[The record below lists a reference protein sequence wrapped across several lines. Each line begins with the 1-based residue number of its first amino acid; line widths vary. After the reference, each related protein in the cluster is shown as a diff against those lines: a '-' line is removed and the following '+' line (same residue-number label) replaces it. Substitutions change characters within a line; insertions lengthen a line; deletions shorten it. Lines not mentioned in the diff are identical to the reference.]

1 MTKHF
6 QECSEIHVTF
16 DQPSIWGF
24 NLKTK
29 VQDERDGKKKQAL
42 PLKEETIDRNTK
54 IPCKAAQW
62 PGFLANREDKK
73 KLVQFIGE
81 SIFKLKDTLEDQTS
95 IIVGGCMPEDKTYK
109 VEKGNISVVDEL
121 YCNHEEADT
130 RIFAHAKW
138 SSKPVLQLVAADT
151 DILSIL
157 LLNFQHFSE
166 RKVLLDQSDPSK
178 IIDVNALVEA
188 INDDKDQDLMVLK
201 QKGDISL
208 PQFFGLVHPLIGSD
222 ILCSPR
228 NFGPAW
234 ILKACID
241 FSEILFDKDGGIQ
254 CLGQENATNFEVY
267 IRFILAL
274 FKKKYVNKIKRK
286 PLELFGRNAN
296 LEEALADARQDV
308 WMYTLENNTVIPS
321 KECLLLRGKNLSFQ
335 LKIWMQATKPQ
346 ISVPDPLSHGWEE
359 TTKGLRPIPETKEN
373 MQKQANVYDH
383 VMKKCRCKKSQCK
396 NGRCACCNSKTNCT
410 SFCECEN
417 CCNPFAKEVQK
428 PVEDSDSEEEM
439 EEEEEESGASGIED
453 ADEVY

>member
-1 MTKHF
+1 MPCLFVAPILGLKTFGDYVDFLLKRRVTKHF

-29 VQDERDGKKKQAL
+29 VQDERDGKKKQAP
-42 PLKEETIDRNTK
+42 PLKEERIDRNTK

-95 IIVGGCMPEDKTYK
+95 IIVGGCMPENKTFK
-109 VEKGNISVVDEL
+109 VEKGSISVIDEL

-130 RIFAHAKW
+130 HIFAHAKW
-138 SSKPVLQLVAADT
+138 SSKRVLQLVAADT

-157 LLNFQHFSE
+157 LLNFHHFAE
-166 RKVLLDQSDPSK
+166 RKVLLDQSDQSK
-178 IIDVNALVEA
+178 VIDVNALVEA
-188 INDDKDQDLMVLK
+188 INDDQDQDLMVLK

-208 PQFFGLVHPLIGSD
+208 PQFFGLIHPLIGSD

-241 FSEILFDKDGGIQ
+241 FSEILFDKDEGIQ
-254 CLGQENATNFEVY
+254 CLGQENANNFEVY

-274 FKKKYVNKIKRK
+274 FKKS
-286 PLELFGRNAN
+286 
-296 LEEALADARQDV
+296 
-308 WMYTLENNTVIPS
+308 M
-321 KECLLLRGKNLSFQ
+321 
-335 LKIWMQATKPQ
+335 
-346 ISVPDPLSHGWEE
+346 
-359 TTKGLRPIPETKEN
+359 
-373 MQKQANVYDH
+373 
-383 VMKKCRCKKSQCK
+383 
-396 NGRCACCNSKTNCT
+396 
-410 SFCECEN
+410 
-417 CCNPFAKEVQK
+417 
-428 PVEDSDSEEEM
+428 
-439 EEEEEESGASGIED
+439 
-453 ADEVY
+453 